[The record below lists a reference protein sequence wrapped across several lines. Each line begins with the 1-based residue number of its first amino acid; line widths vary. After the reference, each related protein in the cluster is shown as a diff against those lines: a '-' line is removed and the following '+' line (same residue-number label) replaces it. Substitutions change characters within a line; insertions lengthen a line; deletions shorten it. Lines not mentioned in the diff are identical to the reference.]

1 MIRWIPYSFVRIVI
15 FFIAGTLLGI
25 YVPARVGAQT
35 MGWLCLI
42 LMVAY
47 FTAIYFR
54 KKINLGM
61 VPGIIGM
68 TVIFLTGYAH
78 VFFRTASYNADH
90 LLNTGEAVAL
100 YRATVSKPVEAK
112 DKTWKIIAAVN
123 TVNINHAWLP
133 RTGNVIVYYPKK
145 NALPP
150 FEYGDVVLVKGRPV
164 PISSP
169 ANPEEF
175 DYRRFMRFKNIYH
188 QHFVRENSVMLI
200 GRIVPSKIM
209 AKAYQARAWCDGT
222 LRKYVTNAQ
231 EQAIA
236 LALVLGVNDG
246 LDSDLMTAY
255 AGTGTLHVLSVSG
268 LHVSIIYLIIL
279 LLLKPLNKMRH
290 GQAIIAVCSIVTLW
304 GYAFITGLSPS
315 VLRAVTM
322 FSFVAIAKPW
332 NRRSNI
338 YNTLAASALI
348 LLVLDPFLIMSLG
361 FQLSYLAVL
370 GIVYIQPGL
379 YALWQPGNRLFV
391 EIWKVTTVSVA
402 AQLATFALGLLY
414 FHQFPTY
421 FLISNLLVIPES
433 FGVLVVGLGV
443 LVFSFAAPVA
453 GMLGAILAFI
463 VRIMNATVF
472 TIDAFPASHLNGIS
486 VNAFQCILLMFAT
499 AAIVLSLK
507 QHNFT
512 YAMTAAACIV
522 TFSVVQWIG
531 FSQNLRRHTLAV
543 YSIKGHSAI
552 DLIHSRQVYFFA
564 DTALMADTRKIDFH
578 ISPNRIVNGVAAIQ
592 AGKAALFNT
601 AFSGCALTRRNGKN
615 ILLIREPAF
624 DCPAHLDVDYCIIAN
639 NAVSDITYLQ
649 EKMNVKTLILDSS
662 NTRDLSDAVV
672 RQAKKSNLDIYDV
685 LRDGAFITSI

>member
-15 FFIAGTLLGI
+15 FFIAGILLGI
-25 YVPARVGAQT
+25 HVPTLIGGET

-42 LMVAY
+42 LAVAY
-47 FTAIYFR
+47 FTAVYFR
-54 KKINLGM
+54 KKINLG
-61 VPGIIGM
+61 VIPGVAGM
-68 TVIFLTGYAH
+68 AVIFLAGYAH

-90 LLNTGEAVAL
+90 LLNVDEAVTF

-112 DKTWKIIAAVN
+112 DKSWKIMVAVEM
-123 TVNINHAWLP
+123 VNINHAWLP

-145 NALPP
+145 NTSPP
-150 FEYGDVVLVKGRPV
+150 FRYGDVVLVKGSPV
-164 PISSP
+164 PIPSP

-188 QHFVRENSVMLI
+188 QHFVRENSVLLI
-200 GRIVPSKIM
+200 DHIVPSMIM

-222 LRKYVTNAQ
+222 LKKYVTNAQ

-268 LHVSIIYLIIL
+268 LHVSIIYLIML
-279 LLLKPLNKMRH
+279 FLLKPLRTIRYGH
-290 GQAIIAVCSIVTLW
+290 VIIAFCSIVMLW

-322 FSFVAIAKPW
+322 FSFVAIAKSW

-379 YALWQPGNRLFV
+379 YSLWQPGNRLFV
-391 EIWKVTTVSVA
+391 EIWKVTTVSIA
-402 AQLATFALGLLY
+402 AQLATFTLGLLY

-433 FGVLVVGLGV
+433 FGVLVVGLAV
-443 LVFSFAAPVA
+443 LAFSFATPVA
-453 GMLGAILAFI
+453 GLLGAILAFI
-463 VRIMNATVF
+463 VRVMNATVF
-472 TIDAFPASHLNGIS
+472 TIDAFPASHMNGIY
-486 VNAFQCILLMFAT
+486 VNTLQCILLMFAI

-507 QHNFT
+507 QHKFT
-512 YAMTAAACIV
+512 YALIGAACIT
-522 TFSVVQWIG
+522 TFSIVQWIM
-531 FSQNLRRHTLAV
+531 FSQHLQGHTLAV

-552 DLIHSRQVYFFA
+552 DLIHARQAYFFA
-564 DTALMADTRKIDFH
+564 DTALMGDRRKIDFH
-578 ISPNRIVNGVAAIQ
+578 ISPNRLFNGVSAIQ

-601 AFSGCALTRRNGKN
+601 EFSGCTLMRCNGKN
-615 ILLIREPAF
+615 ILLIRAPAF

-639 NAVSDITYLQ
+639 NAVSDITRVR
-649 EKMNVKTLILDSS
+649 EKINVKTLILDSS

-672 RQAKKSNLDIYDV
+672 RQAKKSKLNIHAV
-685 LRDGAFITSI
+685 LQEGAFITSI